1 MSLLSSASVWDSGT
15 NNAPPKKRVSTM
27 KNIIQSAS
35 TRQFVPSSSSAQYS
49 NYLEGEENS
58 HNEGILGQNS
68 APPPNGTMLEEFT
81 TNQKNSDYV
90 TSLVNKLTIDNGGN
104 NLADFT
110 PLTPAV
116 NSRQTAPIYSS
127 TLAADTNKPVQEPLM
142 RQYSSADN
150 MPSRP
155 EESSRYSNYRQ
166 AYIAPATSYGKDLPS
181 YAKSLRGEED
191 RVMEKIN
198 YMIHLLEEQRMEKT
212 NHVVEEFLLYTLLGV
227 FMIYIVDGFSRAGK
241 YHR

>member
-35 TRQFVPSSSSAQYS
+35 TRQVIPSSSSSQYS
-49 NYLEGEENS
+49 NYSEDDS
-58 HNEGILGQNS
+58 SPADSILGQNS

-81 TNQKNSDYV
+81 TNQQNSEYV

-110 PLTPAV
+110 PLAPSI
-116 NSRQTAPIYSS
+116 NSRQTSPVYSS
-127 TLAADTNKPVQEPLM
+127 TLAAPSTKPVQEPLM
-142 RQYSSADN
+142 RQYRSADN
-150 MPSRP
+150 MPSSP

-166 AYIAPATSYGKDLPS
+166 AYVAPATSYGKDLPS
-181 YAKSLRGEED
+181 YAKSIRGEED
-191 RVMEKIN
+191 RVMEKMN

-212 NHVVEEFLLYTLLGV
+212 SHIAEEFLLYTLLGV
-227 FMIYIVDGFSRAGK
+227 FMIYMVDGFSRAGK